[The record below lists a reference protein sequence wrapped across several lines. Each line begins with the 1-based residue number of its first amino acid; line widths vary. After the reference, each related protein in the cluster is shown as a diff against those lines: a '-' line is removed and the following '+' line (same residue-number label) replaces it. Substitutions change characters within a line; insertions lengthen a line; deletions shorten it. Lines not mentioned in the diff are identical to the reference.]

1 MARKAGAT
9 SETIAAAN
17 DKIEKEVAR
26 RKRTVRSF
34 PAAPFEDAIDF
45 VKSMFEFGSGEA
57 VRRLSLFDHIGKSPD
72 SGASRMLVTNANK
85 YGLIKGSYTS
95 ETLELTQDGV
105 RAVDPQIP
113 ARDQLR
119 AKIKL
124 AIEDIEIFA
133 KLHARFVGRSLPAKT
148 ALIDT
153 AMELGESKDAAPE
166 AVETFI
172 LNARYVG
179 LLAMLSGAERLV
191 SKDAAVDAVQQPA
204 GQTTLGTSLSSN
216 PPPIMP
222 PAAGAI
228 ITADHAKF
236 EATCFYISPIGG
248 ADSEYRQHSDLFM
261 GTLIEPAVASFGLS
275 LVRADQID
283 KPGMITKQIME
294 FLVKARL
301 VIVDMSYHN
310 PNVFYELAIRHMMRL
325 PIVQIVRKADTIPF
339 DVNQMRT
346 VIIDTSDIY
355 SFAPRICTYQ
365 TDISSHIRRA
375 LEAPDAVETPI
386 SIFFPTL
393 RATQA

>member
-9 SETIAAAN
+9 KDSIAAAN
-17 DKIEKEVAR
+17 AKVETEVAR

-34 PAAPFEDAIDF
+34 PAAPFEESIEF

-72 SGASRMLVTNANK
+72 SGSSRMMVTNANK
-85 YGLIKGSYTS
+85 YGLIKGNYAS
-95 ETLELTQDGV
+95 ETLEITPDGI
-105 RAVDPQIP
+105 RTVDPQIP

-124 AIEDIEIFA
+124 SIEDIEIFA
-133 KLHARFVGRSLPAKT
+133 KLHERFVGRALPAKT

-204 GQTTLGTSLSSN
+204 GQPPGSASSISLAA
-216 PPPIMP
+216 MTP
-222 PAAGAI
+222 PAAGAV

-236 EATCFYISPIGG
+236 ESTCFYISPIGS
-248 ADSEYRQHSDLFM
+248 ADSEYRQHADLFM
-261 GTLIEPAVASFGLS
+261 GTLIEPAVASFGMS

-294 FLVKARL
+294 FLVRARL

-346 VIIDTSDIY
+346 VIVDTSDIY
-355 SFAPRICTYQ
+355 SFAPRIGTYQ

-393 RATQA
+393 RATLT

>member
-9 SETIAAAN
+9 SDTIAAAN
-17 DKIEKEVAR
+17 DKVEKEVAR

-34 PAAPFEDAIDF
+34 PAAPFEDTIDF

-85 YGLIKGSYTS
+85 YGLIKGNYAS

-105 RAVDPQIP
+105 RTVDPQIP

-124 AIEDIEIFA
+124 SIEDIEIFA
-133 KLHARFVGRSLPAKT
+133 KLHERFVGRALPAKT

-204 GQTTLGTSLSSN
+204 GQTTLGTPLSSSLPPIT
-216 PPPIMP
+216 PPP
-222 PAAGAI
+222 AGAV

-236 EATCFYISPIGG
+236 EATCFYISPIGA

-355 SFAPRICTYQ
+355 SFAPRISTYQ

-375 LEAPDAVETPI
+375 LEAPEAVETPI

-393 RATQA
+393 RATLA

>member
-9 SETIAAAN
+9 QDSIAEAN
-17 DKIEKEVAR
+17 AKVEKEVAR
-26 RKRTVRSF
+26 RKRTIRSF
-34 PAAPFEDAIDF
+34 PAAPFEESIEF
-45 VKSMFEFGSGEA
+45 VKGMFEFGSGEA

-72 SGASRMLVTNANK
+72 SGASRMMVTNANK
-85 YGLIKGSYTS
+85 YGLIKGNYAS
-95 ETLELTQDGV
+95 ETLEITPDGV
-105 RAVDPQIP
+105 RTVDPQIP

-124 AIEDIEIFA
+124 SIEDIEIFA
-133 KLHARFVGRSLPAKT
+133 KLHERFVGRALPAKT

-153 AMELGESKDAAPE
+153 ATELGEGKDAAPE

-179 LLAMLSGAERLV
+179 LLAMLSGAERIV

-204 GQTTLGTSLSSN
+204 GQGPGSVFPVSSIAVT
-216 PPPIMP
+216 PPPS
-222 PAAGAI
+222 GAV

-236 EATCFYISPIGG
+236 ESTCFYISPIG
-248 ADSEYRQHSDLFM
+248 AASSEYRQHSDLFM
-261 GTLIEPAVASFGLS
+261 GTLIEPAVASFGMS

-355 SFAPRICTYQ
+355 SFAPRISTYQ
-365 TDISSHIRRA
+365 TDISSQIRRA

-393 RATQA
+393 RATLT

>member
-1 MARKAGAT
+1 MARRAGAT
-9 SETIAAAN
+9 KDSIAAAN
-17 DKIEKEVAR
+17 AKVETEVAR

-34 PAAPFEDAIDF
+34 PAAPFEESIEF

-72 SGASRMLVTNANK
+72 SGPSRMMVTNASK
-85 YGLIKGSYTS
+85 YGLIKGNYAG
-95 ETLELTQDGV
+95 ETLEITPDGV
-105 RAVDPQIP
+105 RTVDPQIP
-113 ARDQLR
+113 ARDRLR

-124 AIEDIEIFA
+124 SIEDIEIFA
-133 KLHARFVGRSLPAKT
+133 KLHERFVGRALPAKT

-153 AMELGESKDAAPE
+153 AIELGEGKDAAPE

-179 LLAMLSGAERLV
+179 LLAMLSGAERIV

-204 GQTTLGTSLSSN
+204 GQQQGSVSSISLAAMT
-216 PPPIMP
+216 PPQ
-222 PAAGAI
+222 AGAV

-236 EATCFYISPIGG
+236 ESTCFYISPIGS
-248 ADSEYRQHSDLFM
+248 ADSEYRQHADLFM
-261 GTLIEPAVASFGLS
+261 GTLIEPAVASFGMS

-294 FLVKARL
+294 FLVRARL

-355 SFAPRICTYQ
+355 SFAPRINTYQ

-393 RATQA
+393 RATLT

>member
-1 MARKAGAT
+1 MARKAGAN
-9 SETIAAAN
+9 SDTIAAAN
-17 DKIEKEVAR
+17 KRVEKEVAR

-34 PAAPFEDAIDF
+34 PAAPFEESIEF
-45 VKSMFEFGSGEA
+45 VASMFEFGSGEV

-85 YGLIKGSYTS
+85 YGLIKGNYAG
-95 ETLELTQDGV
+95 ETLELTLDGV
-105 RAVDPQIP
+105 RTVDPQIP

-124 AIEDIEIFA
+124 SIEDIEIFA
-133 KLHARFVGRSLPAKT
+133 KLHERFVGRALPAKT

-153 AMELGESKDAAPE
+153 AMELGEGKDAAPE

-179 LLAMLSGAERLV
+179 LLAMLSGAERLI
-191 SKDAAVDAVQQPA
+191 SKDAAVDAVQEPA
-204 GQTTLGTSLSSN
+204 GQTAQRAPLLSTL
-216 PPPIMP
+216 P
-222 PAAGAI
+222 PAVPLAVGAV
-228 ITADHAKF
+228 ITGDHAKF
-236 EATCFYISPIGG
+236 EATCFYISPIGA
-248 ADSEYRQHSDLFM
+248 ADSEFRQHSDLFM

-355 SFAPRICTYQ
+355 SFAPRISTYQ

-375 LEAPDAVETPI
+375 LEAPEAVETPI
-386 SIFFPTL
+386 STFFPNL
-393 RATQA
+393 RAALA

>member
-1 MARKAGAT
+1 
-9 SETIAAAN
+9 
-17 DKIEKEVAR
+17 
-26 RKRTVRSF
+26 
-34 PAAPFEDAIDF
+34 
-45 VKSMFEFGSGEA
+45 
-57 VRRLSLFDHIGKSPD
+57 
-72 SGASRMLVTNANK
+72 
-85 YGLIKGSYTS
+85 
-95 ETLELTQDGV
+95 
-105 RAVDPQIP
+105 
-113 ARDQLR
+113 
-119 AKIKL
+119 
-124 AIEDIEIFA
+124 
-133 KLHARFVGRSLPAKT
+133 
-148 ALIDT
+148 
-153 AMELGESKDAAPE
+153 MELGESKDAAPE

-191 SKDAAVDAVQQPA
+191 SKDAAVDAVQQPP
-204 GQTTLGTSLSSN
+204 GQTTLGTSLSAGL
-216 PPPIMP
+216 PPITP
-222 PAAGAI
+222 PSAGAV

-236 EATCFYISPIGG
+236 EATCFYISPIGA
-248 ADSEYRQHSDLFM
+248 ADSEHRQHSDLFM

-355 SFAPRICTYQ
+355 SFAPRISTYQ

-375 LEAPDAVETPI
+375 LEAPEAVETPI

-393 RATQA
+393 RATLA

>member
-1 MARKAGAT
+1 MARRAGAT
-9 SETIAAAN
+9 SDTIAAAN
-17 DKIEKEVAR
+17 DKVEKEVAR

-34 PAAPFEDAIDF
+34 PAAPFEDTIDF

-85 YGLIKGSYTS
+85 YGLIKGSYS
-95 ETLELTQDGV
+95 AETLELTQDGV
-105 RAVDPQIP
+105 RTVDPQIP

-124 AIEDIEIFA
+124 SIEDIEIFA
-133 KLHARFVGRSLPAKT
+133 KLHERFVGRALPAKT

-179 LLAMLSGAERLV
+179 LLATLSGAERLV

-204 GQTTLGTSLSSN
+204 GQTTLRTPLSSSL
-216 PPPIMP
+216 PPNTP
-222 PAAGAI
+222 PAAGAV

-236 EATCFYISPIGG
+236 EATCFYISPIGA

-355 SFAPRICTYQ
+355 SFAPRISTYQ

>member
-1 MARKAGAT
+1 
-9 SETIAAAN
+9 
-17 DKIEKEVAR
+17 
-26 RKRTVRSF
+26 
-34 PAAPFEDAIDF
+34 
-45 VKSMFEFGSGEA
+45 
-57 VRRLSLFDHIGKSPD
+57 
-72 SGASRMLVTNANK
+72 
-85 YGLIKGSYTS
+85 
-95 ETLELTQDGV
+95 
-105 RAVDPQIP
+105 
-113 ARDQLR
+113 
-119 AKIKL
+119 
-124 AIEDIEIFA
+124 
-133 KLHARFVGRSLPAKT
+133 
-148 ALIDT
+148 
-153 AMELGESKDAAPE
+153 MELGESKDAAPE

-191 SKDAAVDAVQQPA
+191 SKDAAVDAVQPA
-204 GQTTLGTSLSSN
+204 GQPPGSVSPISSAA
-216 PPPIMP
+216 MVQP
-222 PAAGAI
+222 PAGAV

-236 EATCFYISPIGG
+236 ESTCFYISPIGS
-248 ADSEYRQHSDLFM
+248 ADSEYRQHADLFM
-261 GTLIEPAVASFGLS
+261 GTLIEPAVASFGMS

-283 KPGMITKQIME
+283 RPGMITKQIME

-346 VIIDTSDIY
+346 VIIDTSGIY
-355 SFAPRICTYQ
+355 SFAPRISTYQ

-393 RATQA
+393 RATLT

>member
-1 MARKAGAT
+1 MARKGRAT

-17 DKIEKEVAR
+17 EKVEKEVAR

-34 PAAPFEDAIDF
+34 PAAPFEDSIDF

-57 VRRLSLFDHIGKSPD
+57 VRRLSLFDHISKSPD

-85 YGLIKGSYTS
+85 YGLIKGNYAS

-105 RAVDPQIP
+105 RTVDPQIP

-124 AIEDIEIFA
+124 SIEDIEIFA
-133 KLHARFVGRSLPAKT
+133 KLHERFVGRALPAKT

-153 AMELGESKDAAPE
+153 AVELGESRDAAPE

-204 GQTTLGTSLSSN
+204 GQATLGALPSSVLL
-216 PPPIMP
+216 PTTP
-222 PAAGAI
+222 PAGAV

-236 EATCFYISPIGG
+236 EATCFYISPIGA

-355 SFAPRICTYQ
+355 SFAPRIGTYQ

-375 LEAPDAVETPI
+375 LEAPEAVETPI
-386 SIFFPTL
+386 STFFPTL
-393 RATQA
+393 RAALT

>member
-9 SETIAAAN
+9 SDTIAAAN
-17 DKIEKEVAR
+17 EKVEREVAR

-34 PAAPFEDAIDF
+34 PAAPFEETIDF

-72 SGASRMLVTNANK
+72 SGPSRMLVTNANK
-85 YGLIKGSYTS
+85 YGLIKGNYAS

-105 RAVDPQIP
+105 RTVDPQIP

-124 AIEDIEIFA
+124 SIEDIDIFA
-133 KLHARFVGRSLPAKT
+133 KLHERFVGRALPAKT
-148 ALIDT
+148 ALVDT
-153 AMELGESKDAAPE
+153 AIEFGESKDAAQE

-204 GQTTLGTSLSSN
+204 GQTPTLFSSSLAS
-216 PPPIMP
+216 MAP
-222 PAAGAI
+222 PAVGAV

-236 EATCFYISPIGG
+236 EATCFYISPIGA

-346 VIIDTSDIY
+346 VIVDTSDIY
-355 SFAPRICTYQ
+355 SFAPRISTYQ

-375 LEAPDAVETPI
+375 LEAPEAVETPI

-393 RATQA
+393 RATLA

>member
-9 SETIAAAN
+9 SGTIAAAN
-17 DKIEKEVAR
+17 EKVEREVAR

-34 PAAPFEDAIDF
+34 PAAPFEETIDF

-72 SGASRMLVTNANK
+72 SGGSRMLVTNANK
-85 YGLIKGSYTS
+85 YGLIKGNYAS

-105 RAVDPQIP
+105 RTVDPQIP

-124 AIEDIEIFA
+124 SIEDIDIFA
-133 KLHARFVGRSLPAKT
+133 KLHERFVGRALPAKT

-153 AMELGESKDAAPE
+153 AIEFGESKDAAPE

-204 GQTTLGTSLSSN
+204 GQMPSGTPFSSN
-216 PPPIMP
+216 LPSTTP
-222 PAAGAI
+222 PAVGAV

-236 EATCFYISPIGG
+236 EATCFYISPIGA

-355 SFAPRICTYQ
+355 SFAPRISTYQ

-375 LEAPDAVETPI
+375 LEAPEAVETPI

-393 RATQA
+393 RATLA

>member
-9 SETIAAAN
+9 KDSIAAAN
-17 DKIEKEVAR
+17 AKVETEVAR

-34 PAAPFEDAIDF
+34 PAAPFEESIEF

-72 SGASRMLVTNANK
+72 SGASRMMVTNANK
-85 YGLIKGSYTS
+85 YGLIKGNYAG
-95 ETLELTQDGV
+95 ETLELTPDGV
-105 RAVDPQIP
+105 RTVDPQIP

-124 AIEDIEIFA
+124 SIEDIEIFA
-133 KLHARFVGRSLPAKT
+133 KLHERFVGRALPAKT

-191 SKDAAVDAVQQPA
+191 SKDAAVDAVQPA
-204 GQTTLGTSLSSN
+204 GQPPGSVSPISSAA
-216 PPPIMP
+216 MVQP
-222 PAAGAI
+222 PAGAV

-236 EATCFYISPIGG
+236 ESTCFYISPIGS
-248 ADSEYRQHSDLFM
+248 ADSEYRQHADLFM
-261 GTLIEPAVASFGLS
+261 GTLIEPAVASFGMS

-283 KPGMITKQIME
+283 RPGMITKQIME

-355 SFAPRICTYQ
+355 SFAPRISTYQ

-393 RATQA
+393 RATLT